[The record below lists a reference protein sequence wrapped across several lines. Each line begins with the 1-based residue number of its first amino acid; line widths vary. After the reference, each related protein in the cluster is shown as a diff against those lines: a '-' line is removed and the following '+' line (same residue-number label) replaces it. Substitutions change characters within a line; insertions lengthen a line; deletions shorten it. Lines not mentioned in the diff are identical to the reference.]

1 MCVPS
6 GEMSPPYAV
15 IPDQPKF
22 QQRRVGAGGS
32 WLFVLNHSTEPVR
45 VAASGRDLVAGADV
59 TGSLEL
65 AAGAVA
71 VVAER

>member
-1 MCVPS
+1 M
-6 GEMSPPYAV
+6 
-15 IPDQPKF
+15 
-22 QQRRVGAGGS
+22 RRVGAGGS